1 MVNVPPV
8 VHVPQVGNPWT
19 MLLLEYAALYVVA
32 MPQYAVDALLHYR
45 PTTHV
50 YVGYAAKPD
59 ATCTLLKPAAMLSRL
74 FLLLFRLFPLI
85 RRVHLVTISSEPV
98 QDRRKVKRL
107 SGAQDPGLHCV

>member
-1 MVNVPPV
+1 MYHLTMANVLPV

-19 MLLLEYAALYVVA
+19 MLLLEYATLYVVA
-32 MPQYAVDALLHYR
+32 MLQYAVAALLHYR

-74 FLLLFRLFPLI
+74 FLLLFRLFP
-85 RRVHLVTISSEPV
+85 
-98 QDRRKVKRL
+98 
-107 SGAQDPGLHCV
+107 